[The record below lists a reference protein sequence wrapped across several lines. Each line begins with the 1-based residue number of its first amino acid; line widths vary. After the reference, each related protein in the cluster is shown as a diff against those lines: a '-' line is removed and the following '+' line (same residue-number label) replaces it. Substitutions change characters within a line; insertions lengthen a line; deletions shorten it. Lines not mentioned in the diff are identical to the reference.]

1 MSDMAKNLILWLVI
15 AVVLMSVFQ
24 SFGPGESNGR
34 TVDYTTFVQEVGQGQ
49 IQEATFKDGEISFV
63 RRGGGAKMV
72 TYMPVYDQKLLD
84 DLINQNVKVQG
95 TPPEEQSLLGT
106 IFISWFPMI
115 LLIGVWIFF
124 MRQMQGGGGKGAM
137 SFGKSKARMMSE
149 EQIKTTF
156 ADVAGCDE
164 AKEDVKELVDYL
176 RDPSRFQK
184 LGGKI
189 PTGVLMVGPPGTGKT
204 LLAKAIAGEAKV
216 PFFTI
221 SGSDFVEMFV
231 GVGASRVRDM
241 FEQAK
246 KAAPCIIFIDEI
258 DAVGRQ
264 RGAGVGGGHDE
275 REQTL
280 NQMLVEMDGFEGNE
294 GIIVIAATNRP
305 DVLDPALL
313 RPGRFDRQVVVGLP
327 DVRGREQILKV
338 HMRKVPLAGDVEPS
352 LIARGTPGFSG
363 ADLANLVN
371 EAALFAARGNKRNV
385 SMVEFELAKDKIM
398 MGAERR
404 SMVISEET
412 KESTAYHE
420 AGHAIVG
427 RLVPEHDPVY
437 KVSIIPRG
445 RALGVTMYL
454 PEQDRVSMSRQHLE
468 SMISSLYGGRLAE
481 ELIYGP
487 EKVST
492 GASNDIERATDIA
505 RKMVTQWGFSEKLG
519 PLLYAE
525 DEGEVFLG
533 RSVTQTKHMSDDTAK
548 LIDDEVRQ
556 IIDRNYDRAKK
567 ILEDNMDI
575 MHAMKDALMKYE
587 TIDARQIDDL
597 MERKAEIREPAGW
610 GDNPMNKPKDDDK
623 SQATPEVKEEEKATD
638 SANAAEQVTS
648 QDSASSEVPEK
659 KDSE

>member
-34 TVDYTTFVQEVGQGQ
+34 AVDYTTFVQEVGQGQ
-49 IQEATFKDGEISFV
+49 IQEATFNNGEISFV
-63 RRGGGAKMV
+63 RRGGGAKFV

-156 ADVAGCDE
+156 GDVAGCDE

-246 KAAPCIIFIDEI
+246 KASPCIIFIDEI

-404 SMVISEET
+404 SMVMSEET

-481 ELIYGP
+481 ELIYGA

-519 PLLYAE
+519 PMLYAE

-548 LIDDEVRQ
+548 LIDDEVRKL
-556 IIDRNYDRAKK
+556 IDRNYERARQ
-567 ILEDNMDI
+567 ILIDNMDI

-587 TIDARQIDDL
+587 TIDAGQIDDL
-597 MERKAEIREPAGW
+597 MARKEVIRDPAGW
-610 GDNPMNKPKDDDK
+610 ADHVQNSQPEKP
-623 SQATPEVKEEEKATD
+623 AAPE
-638 SANAAEQVTS
+638 ANAEAKVEKPEQVDESTVEAA
-648 QDSASSEVPEK
+648 DK
-659 KDSE
+659 KDAE

>member
-404 SMVISEET
+404 SMVMSEET

-610 GDNPMNKPKDDDK
+610 GDNPMNKSKDDDK
-623 SQATPEVKEEEKATD
+623 PQATPEVKEEEKATD
-638 SANAAEQVTS
+638 SANVAEQVTS

>member
-24 SFGPGESNGR
+24 SFGPGDSNGK
-34 TVDYTTFVQEVGQGQ
+34 TVDYTTFIQEVGQGQ
-49 IQEATFKDGEISFV
+49 IREAKINDKEIVFYRSDNS
-63 RRGGGAKMV
+63 RNV
-72 TYMPVYDQKLLD
+72 TYMPVYDTKLLD
-84 DLINQNVKVQG
+84 DLINQNVKVTG

-149 EQIKTTF
+149 EQIKTLF
-156 ADVAGCDE
+156 SDVAGCDE

-189 PTGVLMVGPPGTGKT
+189 PTGVLLVGPPGTGKT

-241 FEQAK
+241 FDQAK

-385 SMVEFELAKDKIM
+385 SMVEFEQAKDKIM

-404 SMVISEET
+404 SMVMTDDI

-420 AGHAIVG
+420 AGHAIIG

-454 PEQDRVSMSRQHLE
+454 PEQDRISMNRQHLE
-468 SMISSLYGGRLAE
+468 SMVSSLYGGRLAE
-481 ELIYGP
+481 ELIYGKD
-487 EKVST
+487 KVST

-505 RKMVTQWGFSEKLG
+505 RKMVTQWGFSDKLG

-525 DEGEVFLG
+525 EEGEVFLG

-548 LIDDEVRQ
+548 LIDDEIRQ
-556 IIDRNYDRAKK
+556 IIDRNYARARQ
-567 ILEDNMDI
+567 ILEENMDI

-587 TIDARQIDDL
+587 TIDAGQIDDL
-597 MERKAEIREPAGW
+597 MERKEVIREPAGW
-610 GDNPMNKPKDDDK
+610 GEVSKPVE
-623 SQATPEVKEEEKATD
+623 QPEEAPKAEAKPD
-638 SANAAEQVTS
+638 AE
-648 QDSASSEVPEK
+648 AEK
-659 KDSE
+659 KADAEPAKSESADKESE

>member
-1 MSDMAKNLILWLVI
+1 MAKNLILWLVI

-24 SFGPGESNGR
+24 SFGPGDKTSHQI
-34 TVDYTTFVQEVGQGQ
+34 DYTTFVREIGQDQIKEVR
-49 IQEATFKDGEISFV
+49 FNDREITV
-63 RRGGGAKMV
+63 YKRDNARYV
-72 TYMPVYDQKLLD
+72 TYLPVVNDPKLLD
-84 DLINQNVKVQG
+84 DLINANVKVYG
-95 TPPEEQSLLGT
+95 TPPEEPSLLAS
-106 IFISWFPMI
+106 IFISWFPML

-149 EQIKTTF
+149 DQIKTTF

-338 HMRKVPLAGDVEPS
+338 HMRKVPLDNDVNPS

-371 EAALFAARGNKRNV
+371 EAALFAARGNKRTV

-398 MGAERR
+398 MGAERK
-404 SMVISEET
+404 SMVMSEAQ

-420 AGHAIVG
+420 AGHAIIG
-427 RLVPEHDPVY
+427 RLVPDHDPVY

-454 PEQDRVSMSRQHLE
+454 PEQDRVSHSREYLE

-481 ELIYGP
+481 ELIYGV

-505 RKMVTQWGFSEKLG
+505 RKMVTQWGFSDKLG

-533 RSVTQTKHMSDDTAK
+533 RSVTKSKHMSDDTAK
-548 LIDDEVRQ
+548 LIDNEVRKL
-556 IIDRNYDRAKK
+556 IDRNYARARQ
-567 ILEDNMDI
+567 ILVDNMDI

-587 TIDARQIDDL
+587 TIDADQINDL
-597 MERKAEIREPAGW
+597 MERKTEIRAPKGW
-610 GDNPMNKPKDDDK
+610 TDESDTMKQESVSEETTVAPEAPVNNDDVNDASESDTDTKP
-623 SQATPEVKEEEKATD
+623 QA
-638 SANAAEQVTS
+638 
-648 QDSASSEVPEK
+648 
-659 KDSE
+659 